1 MKRRERQNQESM
13 PLRNLAHPFLKAL
26 RKMCKFFKYEVKLR
40 NSSIKYM
47 LGYLLN
53 FIELVVCSNYLDKDS
68 C

>member
-1 MKRRERQNQESM
+1 
-13 PLRNLAHPFLKAL
+13 
-26 RKMCKFFKYEVKLR
+26 MCKFFKYEVKLR
-40 NSSIKYM
+40 NSTIKYM